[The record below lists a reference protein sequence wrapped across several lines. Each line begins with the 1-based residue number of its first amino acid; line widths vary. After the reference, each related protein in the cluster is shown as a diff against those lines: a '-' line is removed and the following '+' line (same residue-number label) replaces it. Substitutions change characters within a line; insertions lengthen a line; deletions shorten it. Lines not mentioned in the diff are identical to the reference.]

1 MHNKCTCK
9 PIINKRQVLERV
21 NILKHNLDKITE
33 YAKAYNLNSEIKNFD
48 AEINQ
53 LSVEVRDL
61 DSEMYK
67 AFKNE
72 NVSKFTEIYEKALG
86 LKYQID
92 NNWAIKE
99 YAIFKMNRSML
110 NDRYSLN
117 DKYRILDKKLKA
129 EIEDHKEK
137 LQKEMEEHKN
147 REVQQEAEKI
157 KEEMKLEY
165 QEMVD
170 KLQNDL
176 DQKTQELEQQIEESK
191 KRELGSIRMIFS
203 QFYTSYNFYVSCH

>member
-1 MHNKCTCK
+1 MYMHNKCTCK

-117 DKYRILDKKLKA
+117 DKYRILDKKLKG

-147 REVQQEAEKI
+147 REVLQEAEKI
-157 KEEMKLEY
+157 KQEITEE
-165 QEMVD
+165 Q
-170 KLQNDL
+170 L
-176 DQKTQELEQQIEESK
+176 DGIKELTQKSHKKFIEIGYIEN
-191 KRELGSIRMIFS
+191 
-203 QFYTSYNFYVSCH
+203 Q

>member
-1 MHNKCTCK
+1 MGCREMPKFWCQNHDSVLICNGWVMYMHNKCTCK

-86 LKYQID
+86 MKYQID

-110 NDRYSLN
+110 NDTYSLN
-117 DKYRILDKKLKA
+117 DKYRILDKKLKT

-157 KEEMKLEY
+157 KEEMNFGNLRTTKL
-165 QEMVD
+165 
-170 KLQNDL
+170 
-176 DQKTQELEQQIEESK
+176 KTMAVTW
-191 KRELGSIRMIFS
+191 RMI
-203 QFYTSYNFYVSCH
+203 HLI